1 MIDLFHNYL
10 LFSRANL
17 LQSQKGSK
25 KSRDPLDHGF
35 FRCASQGF
43 PEPAALPAARHTSRL
58 RTPICGASFGDALV
72 FPRPALFP
80 IGARRCPDVFLE
92 HRGHVTAA
100 AEAELLLDDVY
111 GQVGVREQGLRL
123 LPPVQEGHGL
133 SPALF
138 QIHPSVISV
147 QK

>member
-10 LFSRANL
+10 LFSRALL

-58 RTPICGASFGDALV
+58 RTAHL
-72 FPRPALFP
+72 
-80 IGARRCPDVFLE
+80 RR
-92 HRGHVTAA
+92 
-100 AEAELLLDDVY
+100 
-111 GQVGVREQGLRL
+111 
-123 LPPVQEGHGL
+123 
-133 SPALF
+133 
-138 QIHPSVISV
+138 VIR
-147 QK
+147 

>member
-10 LFSRANL
+10 LLSRADL

-43 PEPAALPAARHTSRL
+43 SEPAALPAARHASRL

-80 IGARRCPDVFLE
+80 IGARRCPDVFLK

-100 AEAELLLDDVY
+100 AEAELLFDDVY